1 MSLASVAWKHSHLV
15 AYLLQNAYWQGTT
28 CQALQGVKQ
37 NGINN
42 QPPFFQQF
50 VLYMT
55 ISEGQTLAE
64 I

>member
-28 CQALQGVKQ
+28 CHALQEVKQ
-37 NGINN
+37 NDINN
-42 QPPFFQQF
+42 QPPVFQQF
-50 VLYMT
+50 FCMT